1 MGMLDKAKN
10 LFKESFV
17 KRLVVLICFFNIILI
32 VLFTLMTYFIT
43 RINTSSDVN
52 ESVEKS
58 LNTAVRN
65 VEDFLDDCSQ
75 PLKIAADCS
84 ALKEL
89 QIDPSNSALAADVLD
104 IFESSVSENS
114 SILAMWC
121 VDEETGSVVGTGI
134 DNKQVALSEYA
145 WYNDM
150 IYQTDSM
157 CSFYLIDSQIK
168 GLSGSDA
175 DLLAIVP
182 IVNDDNVVGYA
193 GAEIST
199 ELLSVKLMNSS
210 FYSGTY
216 CIIYNSD
223 KSTVVDSGSVSDMG
237 VDVSSLVSSE
247 YGFASP
253 VSVGT
258 NYYIKSRLTSP
269 DWTLLMVF
277 DGKVIAGNFNKQF
290 AQQIMI
296 LICLF
301 VLEIVAAIN
310 LIRHESKDIPEISGS
325 IAEISA
331 GNYNFRINSDSQN
344 EIGLIA
350 NSVDKLAQTLQDK
363 NAVIDDYVN
372 LDPTTGLQNRYRM
385 YEMINDLIISRD
397 EARSRFALLFIDID
411 NFKWITEA
419 LGHRQGDEFL
429 KVFGQRIKSITQRV
443 YRFSGDEFVVLMDVV
458 QSLGEVDE
466 MIDKLKGAFERPIEI
481 LNSKIYAKFSVGV
494 SVYPDDETNADML
507 LRDADIAVSHAKE
520 KGKDRASYFNNNQ
533 HKNVL
538 NKTIISQ
545 RLEKALERN
554 ELYLNYQ
561 PIVSVENG
569 DIHGFEVLLRWE
581 SEELGS
587 VSPADFVNIAEETGA
602 IVKIGQWI
610 FEMGCRR
617 LKLMN
622 EYKKD
627 IIMSINVSPVQMRS
641 PDFLNNVKRV
651 IEITGVNP
659 SNIQVEITEGSLVD
673 SKAGSNV
680 INELNNMGLFIA
692 LDDFGTGYSS
702 MKYLKNYPIKTLKVD
717 KSFVDEIGSKKKDY
731 RITESIIDMVRN
743 LGIKTVVE
751 GVETIEQ
758 YNILVEM
765 KCDYIQG
772 FIMSKPLSES
782 DSLEFL
788 KHYDE
793 LHKSDKEYLEHN
805 SNVLAAEKLERER
818 LSQTAKK

>member
-1 MGMLDKAKN
+1 MLDKAKN

>member
-1 MGMLDKAKN
+1 MLDKAKN

-507 LRDADIAVSHAKE
+507 LRDADIAVSRAKE

-731 RITESIIDMVRN
+731 RITESIINMVRN

-793 LHKSDKEYLEHN
+793 LHKPDKEYLEHN

>member
-1 MGMLDKAKN
+1 MLDKAKN

-258 NYYIKSRLTSP
+258 NYYIKFRLTSP

-507 LRDADIAVSHAKE
+507 LRDADIAVSRAKE
-520 KGKDRASYFNNNQ
+520 KGKDRVSYFNNNQ

-680 INELNNMGLFIA
+680 INELNNMGLLIA

-793 LHKSDKEYLEHN
+793 LHKPDKEYLEHN

>member
-1 MGMLDKAKN
+1 MLDKAKN

-58 LNTAVRN
+58 LNTAVRS

-89 QIDPSNSALAADVLD
+89 QIDPSNSVLAADVLD

-223 KSTVVDSGSVSDMG
+223 KSTVVDSGSASDMG

-411 NFKWITEA
+411 NFKWITET

-507 LRDADIAVSHAKE
+507 LRDADIAVSRAKE
-520 KGKDRASYFNNNQ
+520 KGKDRVSYFNNNQ

-659 SNIQVEITEGSLVD
+659 ANIQVEITEGSLVD

-680 INELNNMGLFIA
+680 INELNNMGLLIA

-793 LHKSDKEYLEHN
+793 LHKPDKEYLEHN

>member
-1 MGMLDKAKN
+1 MLDKAKN

-58 LNTAVRN
+58 LNTAVRS

-89 QIDPSNSALAADVLD
+89 QIDPSNSVLAADVLD
-104 IFESSVSENS
+104 IFESSVSENG

-223 KSTVVDSGSVSDMG
+223 KSTVVDSGSASDMG

-411 NFKWITEA
+411 NFKWITET

-507 LRDADIAVSHAKE
+507 LRDADIAVSRAKE
-520 KGKDRASYFNNNQ
+520 KGEDRVSYFNNNQ

-680 INELNNMGLFIA
+680 INELNNMGLLIA

-793 LHKSDKEYLEHN
+793 LHKPDKEYLEHN